1 MIVCQIDKF
10 VMVILGY
17 QLCSIWNELQ
27 SITLNLAHF
36 KSLLFGHTFLRTV
49 VQSRSSALPNC
60 YRFSQCDCG
69 SFSWSMAMYSKIL
82 RNNGQN
88 YRIYK
93 AERGGGSFTPL
104 KNTEKKRNP
113 A

>member
-1 MIVCQIDKF
+1 MGQIDKC
-10 VMVILGY
+10 VMVILGC
-17 QLCSIWNELQ
+17 QLCYIWNGLQ

-36 KSLLFGHTFLRTV
+36 KFLLFGHTFLRAV

-60 YRFSQCDCG
+60 HRFSQCDC
-69 SFSWSMAMYSKIL
+69 SSSSWSMAMYSKIP

-88 YRIYK
+88 CRIYK

-104 KNTEKKRNP
+104 KNTERKKKNP
-113 A
+113 S